1 MKSLKYLNT
10 ILTVIAVLLTVNV
23 WTLWSITPGGNA
35 LSVATEARADGMTN
49 AGAQRKQIIDAVNQA
64 RAEVGE
70 LKSMFKNG
78 SARVRLEAGSQ
89 EQPQPPKP

>member
-1 MKSLKYLNT
+1 MKSLRYLNS

-23 WTLWSITPGGNA
+23 WTLWSITPGGEV
-35 LSVATEARADGMTN
+35 LSVATEVRADGIAN
-49 AGAQRKQIIDAVNQA
+49 AGAQRKQMIDAVNQV

-70 LKSMFKNG
+70 VKAMFKNG

-89 EQPQPPKP
+89 QTDQPKP